1 VPLVALAPFGLT
13 RSSQEHRLL
22 GLRHSASLSK
32 QEPDSISRRS
42 SAETVSV
49 QEGPRK
55 RRRSMLARRILS
67 AALLAFVL
75 TSPVTARAAENDG
88 IVRIKSA
95 YSMPETIKRLKKD
108 VADKGI
114 MFFDEIDQ
122 SKLAADAG
130 VTLRPSTLLVFG
142 NPPLGTLFLTS
153 NPAAG
158 LDWPVRLLVYQDEKG
173 DVWVLYTD
181 FTWIAHR
188 HGITDRD
195 EAFKKASE
203 VIASITSTVK

>member
-1 VPLVALAPFGLT
+1 MFM
-13 RSSQEHRLL
+13 RS
-22 GLRHSASLSK
+22 
-32 QEPDSISRRS
+32 IC
-42 SAETVSV
+42 
-49 QEGPRK
+49 
-55 RRRSMLARRILS
+55 S
-67 AALLAFVL
+67 AALLAFAL
-75 TSPVTARAAENDG
+75 MLSPSGAAGAAGDDG

-153 NPAAG
+153 NPASG
-158 LDWPVRLLVYQDEKG
+158 LDWPVRLLVIQDEKG
-173 DVWVLYTD
+173 DVYTVYTD
-181 FTWIAHR
+181 FSWIAHR
-188 HGITDRD
+188 HGIKDRD
-195 EAFKKASE
+195 AAFNMATN
-203 VIASITSTVK
+203 VISSITASVTAK

>member
-1 VPLVALAPFGLT
+1 MLSLVLHVIN
-13 RSSQEHRLL
+13 QEVQSMFKRCIW
-22 GLRHSASLSK
+22 
-32 QEPDSISRRS
+32 SI
-42 SAETVSV
+42 V
-49 QEGPRK
+49 
-55 RRRSMLARRILS
+55 MLACAMTLS
-67 AALLAFVL
+67 L
-75 TSPVTARAAENDG
+75 PGTARAADDG

-95 YSMPETIKRLKKD
+95 YSMPETIKRLKMD

-153 NPAAG
+153 NPDAG
-158 LDWPVRLLVYQDEKG
+158 LDWPVRLLVYQDATG
-173 DVWVLYTD
+173 DVWVAYTD
-181 FTWIAHR
+181 FAWIAHR

-195 EAFKKASE
+195 EAFKKASD

>member
-1 VPLVALAPFGLT
+1 MLFM
-13 RSSQEHRLL
+13 RS
-22 GLRHSASLSK
+22 
-32 QEPDSISRRS
+32 IC
-42 SAETVSV
+42 
-49 QEGPRK
+49 
-55 RRRSMLARRILS
+55 S
-67 AALLAFVL
+67 AALLAFAL
-75 TSPVTARAAENDG
+75 MLSPSGAARAAGDDG

-158 LDWPVRLLVYQDEKG
+158 LDWPVRLLVYIV
-173 DVWVLYTD
+173 VWTVR
-181 FTWIAHR
+181 WIR
-188 HGITDRD
+188 RG
-195 EAFKKASE
+195 FQP
-203 VIASITSTVK
+203 ST

>member
-1 VPLVALAPFGLT
+1 MFKRCIWSIVVLAALTL
-13 RSSQEHRLL
+13 
-22 GLRHSASLSK
+22 SLS
-32 QEPDSISRRS
+32 
-42 SAETVSV
+42 
-49 QEGPRK
+49 G
-55 RRRSMLARRILS
+55 M
-67 AALLAFVL
+67 
-75 TSPVTARAAENDG
+75 ARAADDG

-95 YSMPETIKRLKKD
+95 YSMPETIKRLKMD

-153 NPAAG
+153 NPDAG
-158 LDWPVRLLVYQDEKG
+158 LDWPVRLLVYQDATG
-173 DVWVLYTD
+173 DVWVAYTD
-181 FTWIAHR
+181 FAWIAPR

>member
-1 VPLVALAPFGLT
+1 MSTGMLSTCAAAMLAFALTLSPFG
-13 RSSQEHRLL
+13 
-22 GLRHSASLSK
+22 A
-32 QEPDSISRRS
+32 
-42 SAETVSV
+42 
-49 QEGPRK
+49 
-55 RRRSMLARRILS
+55 
-67 AALLAFVL
+67 
-75 TSPVTARAAENDG
+75 ARAGSDDG

-114 MFFDEIDQ
+114 MFFNELDQ

-188 HGITDRD
+188 HGIMDRD
-195 EAFKKASE
+195 EAFAKASD
-203 VIASITSTVK
+203 VIGSITSTVK